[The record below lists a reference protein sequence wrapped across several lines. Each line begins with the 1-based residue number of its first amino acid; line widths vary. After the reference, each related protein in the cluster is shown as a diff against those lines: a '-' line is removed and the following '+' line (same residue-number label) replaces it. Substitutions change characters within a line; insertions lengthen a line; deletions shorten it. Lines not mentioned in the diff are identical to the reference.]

1 MDEIFI
7 PNCTTFLN
15 GNTFLGSYHG
25 LRFKLTPDVETSSL
39 QAELW
44 HGPKCYDLSQMELTK
59 TFPITSEGL
68 EALTAWLLEHV
79 EA

>member
-1 MDEIFI
+1 MEKIFI

-15 GNTFLGSYHG
+15 GNTFLGSYRG
-25 LRFKLTPDVETSSL
+25 LRFKLTPDTESSTL

-44 HGPKCYDLSQMELTK
+44 HGPKCYDLSQMERTE
-59 TFPITSEGL
+59 TFPITPEGL
-68 EALTAWLLEHV
+68 EKLTAWLLENV